1 MGFGKHLDALVAEV
15 DSHLG
20 DRARW
25 SGVEGEVVIHPFDAD
40 ETARMGG
47 TEIFITGRMI
57 QVHRRWVADPR
68 PNNIVERLD
77 EAGATVETLRVS
89 APPEIDGD
97 GFWRCVVT
105 AA

>member
-1 MGFGKHLDALVAEV
+1 MGFGKHLQDLVAEV
-15 DSHLG
+15 DAHLG

-25 SGVEGEVVIHPFDAD
+25 SGVDGEVVIHPFDAD

-47 TEIFITGRMI
+47 TELFIMGRMI
-57 QVHRRWVADPR
+57 QVHRRWVADPGT
-68 PNNIVERLD
+68 NDMVELLD
-77 EAGATVETLRVS
+77 EDGALVETLRVS
-89 APPEIDGD
+89 SPPEIDVD